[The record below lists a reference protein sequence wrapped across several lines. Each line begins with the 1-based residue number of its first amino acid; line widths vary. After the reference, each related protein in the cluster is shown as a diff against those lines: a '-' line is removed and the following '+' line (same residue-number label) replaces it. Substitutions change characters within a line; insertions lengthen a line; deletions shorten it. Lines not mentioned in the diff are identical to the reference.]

1 MSSFFPDL
9 VNGED
14 RADVT
19 QVISA
24 FDSVE
29 KKFDDSTWN
38 AEGVL
43 KYKDVIELGASNYTT
58 EKLEEMNEELFD
70 TLEDPTG
77 NGTYMYRVKTGG
89 GVLWGTLLDMA
100 SPFTGEEVEAAEDAE
115 SKPST
120 STSTGSG
127 SGTIISPPTLNPDT
141 GGDILGSTTVCVRIQ
156 RLELM
161 TSLLSEKK
169 RVFVRKYLKT
179 EYSSESGNTTYKWS
193 EWSKAEA
200 ELASKTYV
208 DNKSIIRDKAV
219 TTAKLADSAVTT
231 AKLADSAVS
240 TAKIAD
246 KAVTAEKLAENALD
260 SAKSYA
266 DNAAD
271 NAQAEAEA
279 YTEEEVKLLK
289 QKSIP
294 HTTAEG
300 QTISVTDQLADESPI
315 SLKIYGSTDGTGDL
329 DGTSG
334 KYKIPV
340 ICRGRNMLKI
350 IDGCTTMGADIP
362 NTMIEAAKGGAI
374 AIGRVVPNSS
384 YVFTSSNSIDTGR
397 YFFYTNYP
405 VGASEKAIGG
415 SYYGNKAMLTIN
427 VPENANYI
435 VFRVCLKAGTAVLEN
450 PQLESGTAP
459 TEYEPYTETTATA
472 VLDTALGENDYI
484 DIIEKKRYTNDAEV
498 SDITLEGELK
508 TADSSKCTIECTAET
523 KPSKVSVEYY
533 RDINKVLSDMTNAII
548 SLGGN
553 V

>member
-24 FDSVE
+24 FDSIE
-29 KKFDDSTWN
+29 KKIDDDYDSLTDSILTVRDNLSDSINNMQGPMVYMGLKDYSSVEDFEFYNIPERLEELSKSYFDDYPDPREESDENRRRYLYWIKFKGSYT
-38 AEGVL
+38 
-43 KYKDVIELGASNYTT
+43 YDQSVIGILYDNGSSQTGMGDSYDECRTQT
-58 EKLEEMNEELFD
+58 IIFF
-70 TLEDPTG
+70 G
-77 NGTYMYRVKTGG
+77 NGAQDVRIFKRYYTNLYNEPDSSGISRLNHFWESWKETCIVAD
-89 GVLWGTLLDMA
+89 GTL
-100 SPFTGEEVEAAEDAE
+100 
-115 SKPST
+115 
-120 STSTGSG
+120 
-127 SGTIISPPTLNPDT
+127 
-141 GGDILGSTTVCVRIQ
+141 
-156 RLELM
+156 
-161 TSLLSEKK
+161 
-169 RVFVRKYLKT
+169 
-179 EYSSESGNTTYKWS
+179 
-193 EWSKAEA
+193 
-200 ELASKTYV
+200 
-208 DNKSIIRDKAV
+208 
-219 TTAKLADSAVTT
+219 TTAKLKNGAVTT

-246 KAVTAEKLAENALD
+246 SAVTADKLADGAVTADKIAENALD

-350 IDGCTTMGADIP
+350 IDGCTTMGGDIP
-362 NTMIEAAKGGAI
+362 NTMIEAAEGGAI

-435 VFRVCLKAGTAVLEN
+435 VFRVSLKAGTAVLEN